1 MANIRQDLDEEKS
14 TTDQILTVKNL
25 LEKAWEHNVEIHQIF
40 VDFQK
45 AYDSIRGDKLYAIM
59 AFFGIPNKL
68 MRLTKATMEDST
80 YHVKTGTSM
89 TDGLKVGNGLK
100 QGDELVPN
108 LFNIVLE
115 YVIRQLSLQVQS
127 TIFYK
132 SVQVI
137 GYADDINIMVRT
149 KRAILEVYGEL
160 KERAKEVGLNI
171 NVEKT
176 KAMVQNRRLRRTE
189 TLTINDHDNEVVR
202 RFKSAHN

>member
-1 MANIRQDLDEEKS
+1 
-14 TTDQILTVKNL
+14 
-25 LEKAWEHNVEIHQIF
+25 
-40 VDFQK
+40 
-45 AYDSIRGDKLYAIM
+45 M

-68 MRLTKATMEDST
+68 IGLTKATMEDST

-176 KAMVQNRRLRRTE
+176 KATVQNRRLRRRE
-189 TLTINDHDNEVVR
+189 TLTVKDHDIEVVR
-202 RFKSAHN
+202 RFKYQGTIINDINDETEEIRARILATNKTYSSL